1 MVCVNLKSLILL
13 IWIISVG
20 KNSPP
25 PPHYTAYVFFCNAEC
40 LFKLASVLY
49 NFIILVCIDSLLV
62 FYAANSFFL
71 YQIFISAVDLAY
83 FRICLRRL
91 DGQQLQINHQ
101 IYLKNLEII
110 FLTRKYYLVK
120 KSPLHLLYHY
130 TYLLR
135 VQY

>member
-1 MVCVNLKSLILL
+1 ML
-13 IWIISVG
+13 IWIMSVG
-20 KNSPP
+20 KNPPP
-25 PPHYTAYVFFCNAEC
+25 PPHYTTYVFFCNVEC
-40 LFKLASVLY
+40 LFKLASFLY
-49 NFIILVCIDSLLV
+49 NFNFNPCVYRFAFGVLCSQFFFCVK
-62 FYAANSFFL
+62 SFK
-71 YQIFISAVDLAY
+71 SAVDLAY
-83 FRICLRRL
+83 FRICLRRR

-120 KSPLHLLYHY
+120 KSPSHLLYHY